1 MMMTTSARTMP
12 RIPTEDDDNNDK
24 NNNNNNNDVMT
35 MRIMT
40 R

>member
-1 MMMTTSARTMP
+1 MMMTTSARKMPTMT
-12 RIPTEDDDNNDK
+12 TEDNDNNDND
-24 NNNNNNNDVMT
+24 NNDDDVMT